1 MSVQVVILT
10 KKIYK
15 RKPVERKTVDQTV
28 SAKFSHDPTQD
39 LVIKGCL
46 CFGLCFWSVTMN
58 FEVNG
63 FYFIIFVYFG
73 APCPCVFSFSFFGF
87 WILDFQQG
95 ESYNCVKV
103 MENIRIKREES
114 GWTGSDVNAI
124 LMMWVLYF
132 SFPSRHTNQWQVS
145 KQSWDLNL
153 LLLFF
158 VG

>member
-1 MSVQVVILT
+1 MSVQVVILS
-10 KKIYK
+10 KNIYK
-15 RKPVERKTVDQTV
+15 RKPVERKTVDQMV

-58 FEVNG
+58 FEVKG
-63 FYFIIFVYFG
+63 FYLL
-73 APCPCVFSFSFFGF
+73 FFCLLWCTMSMCF
-87 WILDFQQG
+87 CFRISNRERVITVLRSW
-95 ESYNCVKV
+95 
-103 MENIRIKREES
+103 ENIRIKQEES
-114 GWTGSDVNAI
+114 GWTGSDVNAT

-153 LLLFF
+153 LLLLF